1 MCTAR
6 KSRNVFLW
14 QQTTPDAV
22 KTVVNHLLTEVKGAL
37 VTVHL
42 DTLLCKSPFP
52 VAGEGWDESYFIRMS
67 EKKGRLS
74 GSCEIHKS
82 ENTLNLYIKLFD
94 LEPKENKFQLY
105 MKSVDKIWELLLK
118 DGAKLAVFKDMKV
131 QTSDLQQI

>member
-1 MCTAR
+1 
-6 KSRNVFLW
+6 
-14 QQTTPDAV
+14 
-22 KTVVNHLLTEVKGAL
+22 
-37 VTVHL
+37 
-42 DTLLCKSPFP
+42 
-52 VAGEGWDESYFIRMS
+52 MS

-105 MKSVDKIWELLLK
+105 MKSVDKIWELFLK